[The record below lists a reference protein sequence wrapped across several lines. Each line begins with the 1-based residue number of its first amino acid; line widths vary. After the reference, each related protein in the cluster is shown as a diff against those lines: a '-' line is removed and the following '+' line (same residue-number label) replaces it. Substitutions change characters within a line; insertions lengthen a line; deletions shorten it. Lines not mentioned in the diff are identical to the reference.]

1 MRKKPNP
8 VQAIIDKSIKEL
20 KANSKVVEQ
29 ALEKFLAEEGIE
41 VSNEE
46 FNEIQQLTNT
56 MDELDKVLLEAVT
69 PKPKPKRKKKKK
81 NTKKKTKIT
90 KDKKGNVK

>member
-81 NTKKKTKIT
+81 STKKKAKVA